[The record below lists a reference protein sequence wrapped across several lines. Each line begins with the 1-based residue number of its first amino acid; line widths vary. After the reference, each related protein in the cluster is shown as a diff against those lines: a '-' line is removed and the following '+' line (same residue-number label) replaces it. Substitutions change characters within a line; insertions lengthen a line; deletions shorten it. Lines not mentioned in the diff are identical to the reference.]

1 MKSKTAKTWVTLAL
15 LSLAS
20 AAISAPGTP
29 IGGIIVKGGKNPGG
43 QMRAMATTDAA
54 GKFRIRFVEGGDYML
69 EFDVTASKESAERMK
84 AGFQVDYLIERADVM
99 AAGKATETNASR
111 HTPFH
116 NRLEQRRTVVRI
128 PDGGGELRGE
138 LQALAAD
145 EDAAARGITE
155 SGVSARPPKSKGG
168 IKK

>member
-1 MKSKTAKTWVTLAL
+1 MKSSATKTWVALAL
-15 LSLAS
+15 LCLVG

-69 EFDVTASKESAERMK
+69 EFDVGASKDFGERIN
-84 AGFQVDYLIERADVM
+84 AGLQVDYLIARADEM
-99 AAGKATETNASR
+99 AAGTKHEANAGR

-116 NRLEQRRTVVRI
+116 NRLERGRMVVEV
-128 PDGGGELRGE
+128 PNGGGEMRGV
-138 LQALAAD
+138 LQAVPAKV
-145 EDAAARGITE
+145 DAAERAINE
-155 SGVSARPPKSKGG
+155 SGVSVSPSKPKGS